1 MDWSTV
7 TFDWNQARAFLATAE
22 EGSLSAAA
30 VALGT
35 TQPTLGRQV
44 TAFETALGVV
54 LFERI
59 GKRLVLTPAG
69 ETLLAH
75 VDKMRDAA
83 LGLSLSAAGHAQ
95 AIEGQVR
102 ISASDVICAYVLPP
116 IVQRI
121 NAIAPKLQIDL
132 LAENT
137 ISDLQRREA
146 DIAIRHV
153 RPTEPDLIARHLRD
167 TSAQFYA
174 ATAYLKRRGTPRSSA
189 DLSQHDMVG
198 FGDVPELIAVL
209 AKEGIALTPEQFRA
223 GSRNGVVAW
232 EMVRGGLGISIMADD
247 VARATP
253 DVQRLKIDVEPIRFP
268 IWLAAHRDL
277 RNSKRIRIVFD
288 ALATALGSPN

>member
-1 MDWSTV
+1 M
-7 TFDWNQARAFLATAE
+7 
-22 EGSLSAAA
+22 SAAA
-30 VALGT
+30 A
-35 TQPTLGRQV
+35 
-44 TAFETALGVV
+44 ALGVV

-59 GKRLVLTPAG
+59 GTRLVLTPAG
-69 ETLLAH
+69 ETLLTH

-83 LGLSLSAAGHAQ
+83 LCLSLSAAGHAR

-121 NAIAPKLQIDL
+121 AVIAPKLQIDL

-153 RPTEPDLIARHLRD
+153 HPTEPDLIAGL
-167 TSAQFYA
+167 
-174 ATAYLKRRGTPRSSA
+174 G
-189 DLSQHDMVG
+189 
-198 FGDVPELIAVL
+198 
-209 AKEGIALTPEQFRA
+209 KEGIALTPEQFRA

-232 EMVRGGLGISIMADD
+232 EMVRSGLGISIMADD
-247 VARATP
+247 VARATL
-253 DVQRLKIDVEPIRFP
+253 DIQRLKIDAEPIRFP

-277 RNSKRIRIVFD
+277 RNSKHIRIVFD
-288 ALATALGSPN
+288 APATALGPTL